1 MNKTNERKEEKRFY
15 SREIE
20 ETLRC
25 FYNSLNEKDRRRY
38 AGVEALKIGH
48 GGCSYIAE
56 VLGCSRRTVSK
67 GASEVVD
74 LPQKK

>member
-1 MNKTNERKEEKRFY
+1 MNKTKKESEEKRFY
-15 SREIE
+15 SQEIE

-25 FYNSLNEKDRRRY
+25 FYNSLSEKDRRRY

-67 GASEVVD
+67 GVSEVVD